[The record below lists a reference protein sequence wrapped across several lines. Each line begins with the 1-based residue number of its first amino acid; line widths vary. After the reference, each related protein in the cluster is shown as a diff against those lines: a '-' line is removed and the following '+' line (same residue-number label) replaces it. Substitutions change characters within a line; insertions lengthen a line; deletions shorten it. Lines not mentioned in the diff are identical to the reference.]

1 MIKIT
6 RALLAFAPQKMFQTK
21 EEYVYETLRN
31 AIMRCDIRPGEKL
44 IIDTLSVELGVSQNP
59 IRGALRRLQA
69 DKLIEI
75 VPHTGAVVAEISPDT
90 IEEIFV
96 LLGSL
101 ESAAF
106 ETAADKVT
114 EEDITQLRKLLEAM
128 DTALAEGDSDRWSAI
143 NNQFHL
149 AVAKITRMEMLLEF
163 TGRALDSW
171 DRLRRCYLKS
181 VVSSRPAQAQAEHH
195 QMVDLLAQRDT
206 GHLIALLKEHN
217 RNAMEAYQAL
227 LTD

>member
-1 MIKIT
+1 M
-6 RALLAFAPQKMFQTK
+6 LAFAPQRVFQTK

-31 AIMRCDIRPGEKL
+31 AIMGCDLRPGEKL

-59 IRGALRRLQA
+59 VRGALRRLQA
-69 DKLIEI
+69 DKLVDI

-90 IEEIFV
+90 VEEIFV

-106 ETAADKVT
+106 EIAVNKAT
-114 EEDITQLRKLLEAM
+114 EEDISQLRKLLEAM
-128 DTALAEGDSDRWSAI
+128 DMALAEGDPDSWSAL
-143 NNQFHL
+143 NNRFHL
-149 AVAKITRMEMLLEF
+149 AVAELSQMEMLLEF

-181 VVSSRPAQAQAEHH
+181 VVSSRPAHAQAEHY
-195 QMVDLLAQRDT
+195 QMVHLLARRDSER
-206 GHLIALLKEHN
+206 LMVLVKEHN
-217 RNAMEAYQAL
+217 RNAMEAYQML
-227 LTD
+227 LANQ

>member
-1 MIKIT
+1 M
-6 RALLAFAPQKMFQTK
+6 LAFPPQKLFQTK

-31 AIMRCDIRPGEKL
+31 AIMRCDIVPGEKL

-59 IRGALRRLQA
+59 IRGALRRLEA
-69 DKLIEI
+69 DKLVKI
-75 VPHTGAVVAEISPDT
+75 VPHTGAVVANISPDT

-101 ESAAF
+101 ESAGF
-106 ETAADKVT
+106 EVAADKVT
-114 EEDITQLRKLLEAM
+114 EADIAQLRKLLETM
-128 DTALAEGDSDRWSAI
+128 DSAIAEGDSDRWSDL
-143 NNQFHL
+143 NNPFHL
-149 AVAKITRMEMLLEF
+149 AIAKLTCMEMLLEF

-195 QMVDLLAQRDT
+195 QMIDFLAQHDT
-206 GHLIALLKEHN
+206 RHLIALVKKHN
-217 RNAMEAYQAL
+217 RNAMEAYQML
-227 LTD
+227 LAEQ

>member
-1 MIKIT
+1 M
-6 RALLAFAPQKMFQTK
+6 LAFAPQKVFQTK

-69 DKLIEI
+69 DKLVEI

-96 LLGSL
+96 MLGSL

-106 ETAADKVT
+106 EAAINKAT
-114 EEDITQLRKLLEAM
+114 EEDISQLRKLLGAM
-128 DTALAEGDSDRWSAI
+128 DVALAEGDSDRWSTL

-149 AVAKITRMEMLLEF
+149 TVAGITRMEMLLEF
-163 TGRALDSW
+163 TSRALDSW
-171 DRLRRCYLKS
+171 DRLRRCYLKA
-181 VVSSRPAQAQAEHH
+181 VVSSRPAHAQTEHH
-195 QMVDLLAQRDT
+195 QMIDLFAQRDT
-206 GHLIALLKEHN
+206 KRLIALVKKHN

-227 LTD
+227 LAER